1 MHVLILSFYLPP
13 DDDNRII
20 LRPIEGHSDCQRD
33 FINACYVDVC
43 CSPLRVYVLRIY
55 LVCVFYSAYNLQGY
69 KCRNK
74 FIAAQGKIRS
84 TLHYMMFIILTSAA
98 GPMPKTLVDFWRLMW
113 QEKPPTIVMVTNLV
127 EGTKTK
133 CQQYWPDAGAQ
144 SFGPFQVT
152 ITDQQILADYTTRS
166 LLVQVSVS
174 QCTCSQF

>member
-1 MHVLILSFYLPP
+1 M
-13 DDDNRII
+13 
-20 LRPIEGHSDCQRD
+20 
-33 FINACYVDVC
+33 DVC
-43 CSPLRVYVLRIY
+43 CIVCVCVC
-55 LVCVFYSAYNLQGY
+55 VCVFYPVYNLQGY

-74 FIAAQGKIRS
+74 FIAAQGKIRF
-84 TLHYMMFIILTSAA
+84 LHYQDFIILTSCPPAI
-98 GPMPKTLVDFWRLMW
+98 GPTPNTIVDFWQLVW
-113 QEKPPTIVMVTNLV
+113 QEKPPSIVMVTNLK

-174 QCTCSQF
+174 QCTCCQL